1 MCIEVDDQMS
11 LKALTTASTLYRGTS
26 LTLEQAAAHSGLST
40 TELAAYIRSQPG
52 IPDGPTTDTRQS
64 AHE

>member
-1 MCIEVDDQMS
+1 MS

-26 LTLEQAAAHSGLST
+26 LTLEQAAAHSGLSPD
-40 TELAAYIRSQPG
+40 ELASYLRSQPG
-52 IPDGPTTDTRQS
+52 ALGPSTVDTRQS